1 MSESS
6 QNSQEFAFHC
16 PKCNGRIV
24 IPFNLPPTTGPCPH
38 CQTTITSP
46 DTAINTTVLD
56 VDLEP
61 IVEIPPAPTPVAVP
75 APAPVPVPAPAP
87 LPERPVP
94 APTVPL
100 ATYEAPEELKNKE
113 AAVEQVKSG
122 KKSNPVGLILVLLL
136 IIGALGGG
144 GYFVMDMLK
153 PKNDSTGT
161 GVGNKPTKP
170 IVKQPAKPIANP
182 TLEKYLTATSLDE
195 KLNYVHNAEQ
205 LRPKIEAFYKDNSIN
220 EGDTLAS
227 AFSMVPLPENESK
240 KGFILLNYNQATPN
254 TTGQQTRILAFL
266 RETEQGVKLDWEV
279 FAQTR
284 YRTFSNFIKN
294 PIAGKSEVFR
304 VIVTKDSTT
313 KTPGYLFSDPAHQ
326 TDSVQITPDPKSRAR
341 QELDSLLLDSVRS
354 SGPAKYSATIE
365 LTWAGDPKKPQLQ
378 IKRFICWE
386 FLGLGGKEIAEIP
399 PSK

>member
-46 DTAINTTVLD
+46 DTAINTTVID

-61 IVEIPPAPTPVAVP
+61 ILETPSLAVPVPVPVPVLAPAPTPAP
-75 APAPVPVPAPAP
+75 APAPAPAP
-87 LPERPVP
+87 T
-94 APTVPL
+94 PTC
-100 ATYEAPEELKNKE
+100 EEPEELKQKE
-113 AAVEQVKSG
+113 AEKPIKSK
-122 KKSNPVGLILVLLL
+122 KKSNPVVLIFVFLLIL
-136 IIGALGGG
+136 GGLGGG
-144 GYFVMDMLK
+144 AYFVIGMLK

-161 GVGNKPTKP
+161 GVGKQPTKP
-170 IVKQPAKPIANP
+170 SVNQPPKPIVNL

-205 LRPKIEAFYKDNSIN
+205 LRPKIEAFYKRKTIN
-220 EGDTLAS
+220 EGNILAS
-227 AFSMVPLPENESK
+227 AFSMVTLPENESK

-254 TTGQQTRILAFL
+254 STAQQIRILAFL
-266 RETEQGVKLDWEV
+266 KETEQGVKLDWEV
-279 FAQTR
+279 FTQTK
-284 YRTFSNFIKN
+284 YRTFSNFIKT

-365 LTWAGDPKKPQLQ
+365 LTWADDPKKPQLQ
-378 IKRFICWE
+378 LKRFICWE